1 MTSRYSFAKML
12 GRRCPISAFFWQ
24 KWDQLNSVARALF
37 ALRLALPLLLLLSFP
52 GLVSGETSKPSAKLS
67 GDQRQQIIRAFLA
80 ERAFAHRALP
90 RGKAGVVIES
100 GNVSPSEAE
109 ALQLGTAARPGERVQ
124 ITGVRFLR
132 EGILFEINGGAVK
145 HEKWSERIH
154 VGMGGPDLRSGGQP
168 DGKPSPEQVS
178 PVPTGASVLLKL
190 EDSAGITAERVKDLL
205 APVLDFR
212 SVSQAEAYQKNL
224 SPVLAAALKDH
235 RALVGM
241 DRDMVLSAMG
251 RPPRRL
257 RETSNG
263 REYEEWIYGT
273 PPEEVQFVRF
283 LHGKVVR
290 IEQMKVTGEK
300 LVRTLDEVGR
310 LDGMLD
316 ASTPAST
323 PKTDAGDFAPV
334 VAAPAMAAPAEVES
348 KELPTL
354 LRPGEV
360 HPSKPTTGLPG
371 TPGPQPAQK

>member
-1 MTSRYSFAKML
+1 MFV
-12 GRRCPISAFFWQ
+12 F
-24 KWDQLNSVARALF
+24 
-37 ALRLALPLLLLLSFP
+37 LLLSSFAVAAN
-52 GLVSGETSKPSAKLS
+52 LKLS

-100 GNVSPSEAE
+100 GNVSPSEAD
-109 ALQLGTAARPGERVQ
+109 ALQLGTAARAGERIQ

-145 HEKWSERIH
+145 QEKWSDRIH
-154 VGMGGPDLRSGGQP
+154 VGMGGPDLRSSGQP
-168 DGKPSPEQVS
+168 DDKPSAEQVS
-178 PVPTGASVLLKL
+178 PVPISAVPTGASVLLKL
-190 EDSAGITAERVKDLL
+190 EDSAGITADRVRDLL

-241 DRDMVLSAMG
+241 ERDMVLSAMG

-263 REYEEWIYGT
+263 QEYEEWIYGT
-273 PPEEVQFVRF
+273 PPEEVQFIRF

-300 LVRTLDEVGR
+300 LVRTQDEVGR
-310 LDGMLD
+310 LDGVLD

-323 PKTDAGDFAPV
+323 PAYTVKTAPGDFVPGVAAPAM
-334 VAAPAMAAPAEVES
+334 AAPAMAAPAEVES

-354 LRPGEV
+354 LRPGE
-360 HPSKPTTGLPG
+360 
-371 TPGPQPAQK
+371 PQPTGK